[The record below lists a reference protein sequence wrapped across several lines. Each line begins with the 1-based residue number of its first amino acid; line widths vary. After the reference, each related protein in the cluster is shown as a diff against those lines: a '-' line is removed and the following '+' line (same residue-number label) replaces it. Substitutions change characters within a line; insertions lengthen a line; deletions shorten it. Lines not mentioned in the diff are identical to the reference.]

1 LVCLGPVVLITV
13 AALFLLALA
22 LVIANK
28 TLFLAAVLF
37 IIPVFLPIATPI
49 LASVIS
55 HDHVIIDDGQ
65 SDIIDVI
72 ARENG
77 EAQESSKDYCQYSS
91 NHSGLLLLECIDLA
105 GTMIL
110 WFIDYKSAP
119 DPARSKHSL
128 FGQVIGN

>member
-1 LVCLGPVVLITV
+1 MAGPLYSARNGLSSLSLSLRCFVCLGPVVLITV

-55 HDHVIIDDGQ
+55 HDHVVIDDG
-65 SDIIDVI
+65 
-72 ARENG
+72 
-77 EAQESSKDYCQYSS
+77 
-91 NHSGLLLLECIDLA
+91 
-105 GTMIL
+105 
-110 WFIDYKSAP
+110 
-119 DPARSKHSL
+119 
-128 FGQVIGN
+128 